1 MRNTVGGV
9 AQPLKQ
15 EQHEEV
21 ERIWKKYDGSVSEPN
36 GNPPLGY
43 DVLDEVK
50 AHDVVVELPIGAK
63 GGLVPIR
70 GKDIDRMIPRRWLF
84 DEAINSYMALLQ
96 IRTDRRR
103 TLDEMAGG
111 GTNVRAPSHFWG
123 SFFIEKLKS
132 CRRSAVRKNQMER
145 MTDKVTSVQGDIFQL
160 DKMAMPVNIAG
171 GHWALIVA
179 YMRERKLRSFDPMN
193 GGHSGDMEMF
203 LALFEAEAQR
213 LDVDFDRSKW
223 STERGM
229 GIPQQGNCSDCGV
242 FLCAFASHVVDAT
255 DFPFA
260 QQDMD
265 SIRARITYEL
275 VQSTTPPPTLETTA
289 GRPQPQIL
297 HQP

>member
-1 MRNTVGGV
+1 
-9 AQPLKQ
+9 
-15 EQHEEV
+15 
-21 ERIWKKYDGSVSEPN
+21 
-36 GNPPLGY
+36 
-43 DVLDEVK
+43 
-50 AHDVVVELPIGAK
+50 
-63 GGLVPIR
+63 
-70 GKDIDRMIPRRWLF
+70 MIPRRWLF

-132 CRRSAVRKNQMER
+132 CRRSTVRKNQMER

-160 DKMAMPVNIAG
+160 DKMVMPVNIAN

-179 YMRERKLRSFDPMN
+179 YMQEQKLRSFDSMN
-193 GGHSGDMEMF
+193 GDHSEDMKM
-203 LALFEAEAQR
+203 LLDLFEAEAQR
-213 LDVDFDRSKW
+213 LDDVDFDRSKW
-223 STERGM
+223 STEREM
-229 GIPQQGNCSDCGV
+229 DIPQQGNCSDCGV

-275 VQSTTPPPTLETTA
+275 VHGKEEVEGGA
-289 GRPQPQIL
+289 R
-297 HQP
+297 

>member
-1 MRNTVGGV
+1 M
-9 AQPLKQ
+9 
-15 EQHEEV
+15 
-21 ERIWKKYDGSVSEPN
+21 SEPN

-50 AHDVVVELPIGAK
+50 AHSVVAELPIGAK
-63 GGLVPIR
+63 GSLVPIR
-70 GKDIDRMIPRRWLF
+70 GKDIDRMIPGRWPF

-160 DKMAMPVNIAG
+160 DKMVMPVNIAN

-179 YMRERKLRSFDPMN
+179 YMQEQKLRSFDSMN
-193 GGHSGDMEMF
+193 GDHSEDMEM
-203 LALFEAEAQR
+203 LLDLFEAEAQR
-213 LDVDFDRSKW
+213 LPVDFDRSKW
-223 STERGM
+223 STGREM
-229 GIPQQGNCSDCGV
+229 GVPKQGNCSDCGV
-242 FLCAFASHVVDAT
+242 FLCAFASHAVDAT
-255 DFPFA
+255 DFLFA
-260 QQDMD
+260 QQDVD
-265 SIRARITYEL
+265 SIRARITCEL
-275 VQSTTPPPTLETTA
+275 VHGKEEVEGGA
-289 GRPQPQIL
+289 R
-297 HQP
+297 

>member
-1 MRNTVGGV
+1 MRNNVGGI
-9 AQPLKQ
+9 AQPLEQ

-21 ERIWKKYDGSVSEPN
+21 KRIWEKYDGSVSEPN
-36 GNPPLGY
+36 GTPLGY
-43 DVLDEVK
+43 DVLDEMK
-50 AHDVVVELPIGAK
+50 ANDVVVELPIGAK
-63 GGLVPIR
+63 GCLVPIR
-70 GKDIDRMIPRRWLF
+70 GKHIDRMIPRRWLF

-132 CRRSAVRKNQMER
+132 CRRSTVRKNQMER

-160 DKMAMPVNIAG
+160 DKMVMPVNIAN

-179 YMRERKLRSFDPMN
+179 YMQEQKLRSFDSMN
-193 GGHSGDMEMF
+193 GDHSEDMKM
-203 LALFEAEAQR
+203 LLDLFEAEAQR
-213 LDVDFDRSKW
+213 LPVDFDRSKW
-223 STERGM
+223 STGRERDV
-229 GIPQQGNCSDCGV
+229 PKQGNCSDCGV

-275 VQSTTPPPTLETTA
+275 VHGKEEVEGGA
-289 GRPQPQIL
+289 R
-297 HQP
+297 